1 MLSVAA
7 LLNFAAGMGGDQ
19 IQVQRA
25 SASSHADDVAREELP
40 LASPNKGSM
49 LGRRGAEGAGGAR
62 GKASASFAE
71 VLGSKKEGSNAPS
84 GVLIPTG
91 KIQVKV
97 IFIRH
102 GHACHNALGKQGS
115 SNTLSNKWHESLYLD
130 PPLTNC
136 GVRLSEANGASL
148 RNAIGETPT
157 FVGTSGLIRAI
168 ESGLAMFPDAAR
180 VSPLPFISEE
190 GIWSCNTPS
199 HVSEQQEHFKNTDPT
214 GAARLDWRYIKAF
227 KKKDRGAADYKKF
240 KDFLA
245 DTVLPDLVA
254 DFPGSNLTLAIVSH
268 SHFLTTTFEKAFGRT
283 GKERRFENNAAKSV
297 TYTYTFRSRR
307 DESKIQSVT
316 LQEDKNSYAVVGDA
330 PVLWP
335 PPQKDKAGYLCQ
347 KDYNRCSVVN
357 PKKMGLTQEE
367 AAAKSS
373 SPFINHQQDGDECC
387 TDMSMNDLGKQSP
400 WE

>member
-25 SASSHADDVAREELP
+25 SASSHADGVAREELP
-40 LASPNKGSM
+40 LANPNKGSM
-49 LGRRGAEGAGGAR
+49 LGRRGAEGAGGAL

-71 VLGSKKEGSNAPS
+71 VLGSKTPS
-84 GVLIPTG
+84 DVSIPTR

-102 GHACHNALGKQGS
+102 GHACHNALGKQGKGKFGIS
-115 SNTLSNKWHESLYLD
+115 AWSHQSAYKD

-136 GVRLSEANGASL
+136 GVRLSTANGARL
-148 RNAIGETPT
+148 RDASGETPT
-157 FVGTSGLIRAI
+157 FVSTSGLIRAI

-214 GAARLDWRYIKAF
+214 GAARLDWRYIEAL

-240 KDFLA
+240 KVFLA
-245 DTVLPDLVA
+245 DRVLPDLVA
-254 DFPGSNLTLAIVSH
+254 EFPGSNLTLAIVSH

-283 GKERRFENNAAKSV
+283 GKELRFENNAAKSV
-297 TYTYTFRSRR
+297 TYTYTFGSWPEERT
-307 DESKIQSVT
+307 IQSVT
-316 LQEDKNSYAVVGDA
+316 LQEDENSYAVVGDA

-335 PPQKDKAGYLCQ
+335 PSRKDKYLCQ